1 MFGLH
6 LDFPIDR
13 KKYKNDRS
21 CRDLLRKVAGSVI
34 GLRLFLVVS
43 QKKSFIKGGFDIYK
57 VYHLS
62 VRFSLV
68 G

>member
-1 MFGLH
+1 MTGAVVIFL
-6 LDFPIDR
+6 
-13 KKYKNDRS
+13 K
-21 CRDLLRKVAGSVI
+21 KVAGSVI
-34 GLRLFLVVS
+34 GLRFFVVS

>member
-1 MFGLH
+1 MFGLY

-21 CRDLLRKVAGSVI
+21 CCDLLRKVAGSVI
-34 GLRLFLVVS
+34 GLRLILLFH
-43 QKKSFIKGGFDIYK
+43 KKSFIKGGFDIYK